1 MFKSPSTKSPS
12 YKGYHRHWGSGYMVS
27 VGRVITQNHL
37 IKESWD
43 FIDGF
48 ISRQATILL
57 SMMVRNIVEV
67 DTVKPVFSVH
77 AI

>member
-1 MFKSPSTKSPS
+1 
-12 YKGYHRHWGSGYMVS
+12 MVS

-48 ISRQATILL
+48 PSRQATILL
-57 SMMVRNIVEV
+57 SMVVRSIVEV
-67 DTVKPVFSVH
+67 DTVKPVYSGH

>member
-1 MFKSPSTKSPS
+1 
-12 YKGYHRHWGSGYMVS
+12 MVS

-57 SMMVRNIVEV
+57 SMMVRSIVEV

>member
-1 MFKSPSTKSPS
+1 
-12 YKGYHRHWGSGYMVS
+12 MVS

-48 ISRQATILL
+48 PSRQATILL
-57 SMMVRNIVEV
+57 SMVARSIVEV
-67 DTVKPVFSVH
+67 DTVKPVYSGH